1 MKKYETCGMRES
13 HCDQCQFRRD
23 DSTDCHGNP
32 ANPVKFLRER
42 CGIKQSELAAQL
54 GIKQPVLS
62 RIESGVVDRR
72 KMQLKTAAAIAGIL
86 GVHAEDLL

>member
-1 MKKYETCGMRES
+1 MKKYETCGFRES

-32 ANPVKFLRER
+32 ANPVKFLREH
-42 CGIKQSELAAQL
+42 CGITQTELANQIGIKQQA
-54 GIKQPVLS
+54 LS
-62 RIESGVVDRR
+62 RIESGTTDRR
-72 KMQLKTAAAIAGIL
+72 KMQLKTAAIAGIL